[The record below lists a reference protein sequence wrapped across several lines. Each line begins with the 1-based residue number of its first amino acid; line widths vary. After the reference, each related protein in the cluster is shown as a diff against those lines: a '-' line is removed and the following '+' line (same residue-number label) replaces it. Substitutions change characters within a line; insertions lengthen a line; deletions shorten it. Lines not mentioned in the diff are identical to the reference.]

1 MVSEKLQKRLYSNVS
16 CDVEF
21 YRVLKLSKI
30 NLDRTGALRFT
41 LFWGGFSG
49 RPPAGPP
56 GRGARLGPARK
67 VPQMSHETLAWP
79 LEIDFEKF

>member
-1 MVSEKLQKRLYSNVS
+1 MVPEKLQKRLYSNVS

-21 YRVLKLSKI
+21 YRVLKPSKI

-41 LFWGGFSG
+41 LFW
-49 RPPAGPP
+49 AGPR

-67 VPQMSHETLAWP
+67 VPSVRCLERSCSI
-79 LEIDFEKF
+79 EIDFGKF